1 NDNRLP
7 IPYRMPPGLERER
20 LNNNNNII
28 RQNEQ
33 SLSLKVCGLKQ
44 NDGRA
49 VYKNF
54 SVDMRQ
60 YKNLEMFIHAESLEN
75 QTPLSNGKMYAFMRL
90 GNDLTNDYYEIQIPL
105 NPTAFG
111 TSNPNEIWPV
121 ENRLNLPLKQLQGVK
136 TKTLAFFRA
145 NPNADRSEVHFF
157 DQEELEGGVVG
168 GSNPLKIGIKGDPSY
183 GNVRTLMLG
192 IKNPTSN
199 DICGEVWF
207 NEMRLTELE
216 NQGGW
221 AAVVSM
227 DANVA
232 DFATVSATGSMSTV
246 GFGSLEQ
253 GPNQRS
259 LEDQQQY
266 DVVTNWNLGQLLPK
280 KWGIQLPL
288 NYGRSEELLTPNY
301 DPQYQDIELQS
312 RLDNAIDS
320 EDRDRIKNQSV
331 DYTRRQS

>member
-1 NDNRLP
+1 
-7 IPYRMPPGLERER
+7 
-20 LNNNNNII
+20 
-28 RQNEQ
+28 
-33 SLSLKVCGLKQ
+33 
-44 NDGRA
+44 
-49 VYKNF
+49 
-54 SVDMRQ
+54 
-60 YKNLEMFIHAESLEN
+60 
-75 QTPLSNGKMYAFMRL
+75 RL
-90 GNDLTNDYYEIQIPL
+90 GNDLTNNYYEIQIPL

-121 ENRLNLPLKQLQGVK
+121 ENRLNLPLKQLQEVK

-168 GSNPLKIGIKGDPSY
+168 GSNPLKIGIKGNPSY
-183 GNVRTLMLG
+183 GNVRTIMLG

-280 KWGIQLPL
+280 KWRIQHPF
-288 NYGRSEELLTPNY
+288 NYGRSEELITPKY

-331 DYTRRQS
+331 DYTRRQSVNFIGVRKERVGEAKPKIYDVENVTGSFSYNQVDHHDYEVEDALEQTVNVGATYNYNFDTKTYEPFKKN

>member
-1 NDNRLP
+1 
-7 IPYRMPPGLERER
+7 
-20 LNNNNNII
+20 
-28 RQNEQ
+28 
-33 SLSLKVCGLKQ
+33 
-44 NDGRA
+44 
-49 VYKNF
+49 
-54 SVDMRQ
+54 
-60 YKNLEMFIHAESLEN
+60 
-75 QTPLSNGKMYAFMRL
+75 
-90 GNDLTNDYYEIQIPL
+90 
-105 NPTAFG
+105 
-111 TSNPNEIWPV
+111 
-121 ENRLNLPLKQLQGVK
+121 
-136 TKTLAFFRA
+136 
-145 NPNADRSEVHFF
+145 
-157 DQEELEGGVVG
+157 
-168 GSNPLKIGIKGDPSY
+168 PSY
-183 GNVRTLMLG
+183 GNVRTIMLG

-280 KWGIQLPL
+280 KWGIQLPF
-288 NYGRSEELLTPNY
+288 NYGRSEELITPKY

-331 DYTRRQS
+331 DYTRRQSVNFIGVRKERVGEAKPKIYDVENFTGSFSYNQVDHHDYEVEDALEQTVNVGATYNYNFDTKTYEPFKKNDSIFRGRYWQFLKDLNFNYLPTNLAVTSN